1 MNMYIVQNFVFV
13 RLVLF
18 KYYINL
24 NLIITLINYYLFKG
38 PQSAH

>member
-24 NLIITLINYYLFKG
+24 IEFNNHSYKLLFI
-38 PQSAH
+38 